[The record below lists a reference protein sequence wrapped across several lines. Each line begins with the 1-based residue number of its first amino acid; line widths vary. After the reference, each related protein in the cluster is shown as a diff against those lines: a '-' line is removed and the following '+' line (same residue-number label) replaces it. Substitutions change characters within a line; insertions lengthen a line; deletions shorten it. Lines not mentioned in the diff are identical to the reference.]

1 MIFTSTSRPAL
12 RTGFE
17 EETAMAEPEGTARGA
32 AGEVEK
38 DVKAVAK
45 AGPAGLL
52 LLTMI
57 ILAVLAIIVLGIMLL
72 GSPD

>member
-1 MIFTSTSRPAL
+1 M
-12 RTGFE
+12 G
-17 EETAMAEPEGTARGA
+17 EPETPSRGA
-32 AGEVEK
+32 AEEAGE

-52 LLTMI
+52 LVTMI
-57 ILAVLAIIVLGIMLL
+57 ALAVLAIIILGLMLL